1 MATPPLGPVTK
12 LAPGPREAELRS
24 TGSETGASVEVGL
37 DDVASVVVMAG
48 VLVLVKRTPW
58 ARAPGAMAPS
68 KASEKRILK
77 LLLKRQLSESGKGT
91 KDV

>member
-1 MATPPLGPVTK
+1 M
-12 LAPGPREAELRS
+12 
-24 TGSETGASVEVGL
+24 EVGL
-37 DDVASVVVMAG
+37 ADVGSVVVKAG

-58 ARAPGAMAPS
+58 ARAPGAARAPS
-68 KASEKRILK
+68 KASEKRMLK